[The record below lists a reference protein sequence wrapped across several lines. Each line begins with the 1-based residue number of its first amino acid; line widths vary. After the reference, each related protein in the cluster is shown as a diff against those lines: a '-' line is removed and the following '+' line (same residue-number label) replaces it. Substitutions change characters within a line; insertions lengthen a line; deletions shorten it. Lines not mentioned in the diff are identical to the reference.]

1 MQPSRPID
9 RDIRRPF
16 VDPFSSPDTSAGAD
30 RAELKDAFERRAVFA
45 RETARTVA
53 GQLFGRLG
61 KDLFEEVDVFV
72 GVETGELGFGCT
84 NWPL

>member
-45 RETARTVA
+45 RETARAVA